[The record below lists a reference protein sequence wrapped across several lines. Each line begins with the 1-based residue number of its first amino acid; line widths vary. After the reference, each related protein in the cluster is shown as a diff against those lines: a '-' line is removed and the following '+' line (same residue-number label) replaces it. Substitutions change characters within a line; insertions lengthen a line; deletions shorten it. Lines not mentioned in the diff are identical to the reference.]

1 MLVRNLVFLFHM
13 MRASENLLVMA
24 ASQAS
29 GDLREYFERHLEEE
43 RGHAQW
49 LAEDL
54 KSVGI
59 IAERTQLPREAME
72 MVGSVYYLIFHADP
86 VALLGYMSVL
96 ESWPL
101 PEARLQEWEREYG
114 TSLLRTVRYHA
125 KHDPAHSAE
134 LQDIIEALPQEQR
147 ALVDQTRS
155 LTLEYLRSA
164 ITYIQAGDSADGR
177 QH

>member
-1 MLVRNLVFLFHM
+1 MSLVRNLIYLFHVM
-13 MRASENLLVMA
+13 KASENLLVMA

-54 KSVGI
+54 ETIGI
-59 IAERTQLPREAME
+59 VAARTQLPREAME

-101 PEARLQEWEREYG
+101 PEERLQEWERQYSV
-114 TSLLRTVRYHA
+114 SLLRTVRYHA
-125 KHDPAHSAE
+125 KHDPQHLAE
-134 LQDIIEALPQEQR
+134 LQAVIAALPEERR
-147 ALVDQTRS
+147 ALVDQTSVMTHEFLR
-155 LTLEYLRSA
+155 RSA
-164 ITYIQAGDSADGR
+164 AYLTAG
-177 QH
+177 